1 MSDHCAA
8 GGGSTTVA
16 SDELRLALV
25 GSPNAGKTTL
35 FNALTGLR
43 AKTGNYPGVTVARFE
58 GVSRCGDRDVVIED
72 LPGTYSLDPISPD
85 EHVVTDV
92 LDPEHTATKTP
103 DGLLVLLDATS
114 LRRSLALLAQ
124 VLQLGLPTAVV
135 LSFTDDL
142 ARRGGAVDVAG
153 LQRALGV
160 DVHVVVGGG
169 QGLSELRETL
179 PHLADWRTPPLAP
192 PTDTAETTAWIDSIL
207 RASRYV
213 VPQVDIRT
221 RRIDAVLLHPVW
233 GTLVFVA
240 VMFTFFQTIFT
251 LAAPLQDAVEAGFAR
266 LGELVAAHVTNPWL
280 ASFLGDALIGGLG
293 GVVVFL
299 PQIALLFLLVS
310 LMESVGYM
318 SRAAFLMDRVM
329 ARAGLE
335 GRAFVA
341 LLSSV
346 ACAIPGIMATR
357 TLPSAR
363 DRLATMM
370 AAPLMT
376 CSARLPVYVL
386 LIGMLVPRESRV
398 GPFGAQG
405 VVMFVMYLVGALSAM
420 TMAWIFKRIGDRRGP
435 ILPFYMEMPSYRWP
449 SWRSVALAVWDA
461 CRAFLRKVTTIIL
474 GTTIILWLLLNLP
487 LRSDADLAAA
497 GVAVGDDV
505 AVSSYVVDHSY
516 AADLGRAVGPVF
528 EPLGFDWRINVG
540 ILASLSAREVFV
552 ATLGQVAAATDPEAP
567 TAALSTM
574 TRSEGENAGAR
585 LFDAPTTAA
594 LLVFFLYALQCMSTV
609 GVLRRETGTWR
620 WPAIAFTY
628 MFVLAWTMAFL
639 TRHVVM
645 AVT

>member
-1 MSDHCAA
+1 MAADHC
-8 GGGSTTVA
+8 GGGGATAVA
-16 SDELRLALV
+16 GDLRIALV

-58 GVSRCGDRDVVIED
+58 GLCRCGEDDVVVED

-85 EHVVTDV
+85 EYVVTDV
-92 LDPEHTATKTP
+92 LDPENPTATP
-103 DGLLVLLDATS
+103 DALLVLLDATS
-114 LRRSLALLAQ
+114 LRRSLGLLAQ
-124 VLQLGLPTAVV
+124 VLQVGLPTAVV
-135 LSFTDDL
+135 LSFTDEL
-142 ARRGGAVDVAG
+142 QRRGGALDVEA
-153 LQRALGV
+153 LRRALGV
-160 DVHVVVGGG
+160 DVHVVVAGGRG
-169 QGLSELRETL
+169 MAELRESL
-179 PHLADWRTPPLAP
+179 PAARSWRVPPLAP
-192 PTDTAETTAWIDSIL
+192 PTDSAETVAWIESIL
-207 RASRYV
+207 RTAQYRT
-213 VPQVDIRT
+213 PQVDERT
-221 RRIDAVLLHPVW
+221 RRIDAVLLHPVA
-233 GTLVFVA
+233 GTLVFFA

-251 LAAPLQDAVEAGFAR
+251 LAAPVQDKVEEGFAA
-266 LGELVAAHVTNPWL
+266 LGSLVAAHVANPWL

-329 ARAGLE
+329 SKAGLE

-386 LIGMLVPRESRV
+386 LIGLLVPREARF

-405 VVMFVMYLVGALSAM
+405 TIMFVMYLVGAVSAM
-420 TMAWIFKRIGDRRGP
+420 TMAWVFKRIGDRRGP

-449 SWRSVALAVWDA
+449 SWRSVGLAVWDA
-461 CRAFLRKVTTIIL
+461 CKAFLRKVTTIIL
-474 GTTIILWLLLNLP
+474 ATTILLWLLLNLP
-487 LRSDADLAAA
+487 IRSDADLAAA
-497 GVAVGDDV
+497 GVDVGDDI

-516 AADLGRAVGPVF
+516 AADIGRVVGPVF

-540 ILASLSAREVFV
+540 VLASLSAREVFV
-552 ATLGQVAAATDPEAP
+552 ATLGQVAAATDPEEP
-567 TAALSTM
+567 TAALSHM
-574 TRSEGENAGAR
+574 TVLDGEHAGEP
-585 LFDAPTTAA
+585 LFTPPTVAA
-594 LLVFFLYALQCMSTV
+594 LLVFFLYALQCMSTI
-609 GVLRRETGTWR
+609 GVLRRETGTWK
-620 WPAIAFTY
+620 WPAIAFSY

-639 TRHVVM
+639 TRQVVEALM
-645 AVT
+645 